1 MKEIIE
7 IDNIYERNHIGRQA
21 VFKVVSTTLSCIE
34 ETQKRYTISMKGTI
48 EMDQI

>member
-1 MKEIIE
+1 MKQIIE

-21 VFKVVSTTLSCIE
+21 VFKVVLTTLSCNE
-34 ETQKRYTISMKGTI
+34 ETQKRYAISIEGTI